1 VSDLTST
8 ILFLGIA
15 STLWGGLHFYIGRR
29 LLGPLKLEGRRKLA
43 ARIGIV
49 VAFFLAPLTFI
60 GGRVLEGPVL
70 DAFELLSFLYMG
82 VFAMVAVFVL
92 VRDLVLL
99 IRQWVVL
106 RKLLPD
112 RADEERRRFLT
123 NVTNA
128 GVLGSTGI
136 MSAWGYYEATRLAEV
151 IEVEI
156 PIPNLPPDLEGYRI
170 AQISDVHIGPSLK
183 GAWLRE
189 IVDKVNGLDA
199 DMIAVTGDLID
210 GFVDDLRRDIAPL
223 GDLRARDGAFFVTGN
238 HEYYWDAEAWCAH
251 VSSLGLHV
259 LVNEHR
265 VIERGDAKLL
275 VAGIT
280 DIGAERFLPS
290 HASDPKR
297 ALEGAPREAFRLLL
311 AHQPKSAEAAH
322 EAGFQ
327 LQLSGHT
334 HGGQFFPFSVLVH
347 LVQPFTAGLAHLGEM
362 AVYVNRGTG
371 YWGPPL
377 RQGVPAEIT
386 LARLVR
392 A

>member
-8 ILFLGIA
+8 LIFLGIA
-15 STLWGGLHFYIGRR
+15 STLWGGLHFYVGRR
-29 LLGPLKLEGRRKLA
+29 LLGPFALKGRRKLA
-43 ARIGIV
+43 ARIAIV
-49 VAFFLAPLTFI
+49 VLFFLAPLTFI

-70 DAFELLSFLYMG
+70 DALEALSFLYMG
-82 VFAMVAVFVL
+82 VFAMVATFLL

-99 IRQWVVL
+99 LRQWIVL

-128 GVLGSTGI
+128 GVLGSTGVL
-136 MSAWGYYEATRLAEV
+136 SAWGYYEAKRIAEV

-156 PIPNLPPDLEGYRI
+156 PIPNLPPDLDGYRI

-183 GAWLRE
+183 GDWLRE

-199 DMIAVTGDLID
+199 DMVAVTGDLVD
-210 GFVDDLRRDIAPL
+210 GFVDDLRADVAPL

-238 HEYYWDAEAWCAH
+238 HEYYWDAEAWCAY
-251 VSSLGLHV
+251 VGSLGLHV

-275 VAGIT
+275 VAGIA
-280 DIGAERFLPS
+280 DIGAERHLPA
-290 HASDPKR
+290 HASDPAR
-297 ALEGAPREAFRLLL
+297 AIAGAPEGALKLLL
-311 AHQPKSAEAAH
+311 AHQPKSGEAAAA
-322 EAGFQ
+322 AGFD

-347 LVQPFTAGLAHLGEM
+347 LVQPVSAGLATIGRM
-362 AVYVNRGTG
+362 PIYVNRGTG